1 VEVKKDILW
10 RVYLCFIGMGLF
22 GVAILVK
29 VFMVQNV
36 EGNYWRSMADSL
48 HTRYVS
54 LDADRGTIY
63 SEEGRMLSTSIPYFN
78 LRVDFAADGLVE
90 NKGKIFRDNV
100 DSLSICLSNLFG
112 DRTATEYKNLL
123 KEAYKHKDRY
133 FLLKRDVLFVQYQA
147 VRNFPMFRL
156 GKNKGGLIAETKNK
170 RINPF
175 KLLANRTIGLS
186 RENAQNVGLERT
198 YDKYLKG
205 VTGKRLMRR
214 IAGGTFVP
222 VEGYDIEPEN
232 GRDIITTIDVNMQ
245 DIAET
250 ALMNMMV
257 SNEAEHGTC
266 ILMEVKTGKLKA
278 IANLGRQPDGS
289 YWEDMNYALQVGE
302 PGSTFKLATVIAAL
316 EDQYVTMNDQVNLNE
331 GRLQIGRRT
340 VFDSEPHPG
349 QTNVSIKH
357 AFELSSNVGMA
368 QLAMRCYAKK
378 PNDFVAHLR
387 KLKLDKTTGIDLVGE
402 GKPVIKNTKSRTWSN
417 TSLPWM
423 AFGYEVLISPLQTC
437 MLYNAVANN
446 GTMMKPYLV
455 NSIMEYGQPVKDFDP
470 EVIMDS
476 ICSQNTLRQ
485 VKAMLEGV
493 VTNGTARALWSR
505 YYKFA
510 GKTGTALVANGKQG
524 YGKDGVKIY
533 QSSFAGY
540 FPANDPQ
547 FTCVVVIKNK
557 PNAEKFYGGAVA
569 LPVFREVADKLYAI
583 ALEKQRPMRA
593 ALAID
598 TLLAFKA
605 GQGREWKTILNTLDL
620 PMQGAIGNS
629 NWVRPAVNDKKIAFA
644 TVKQAKGGVPDVTG
658 MGLKNA
664 LYLLENAG
672 LRVIVRGAGKVTN
685 QSIPGGSLLE
695 KNQTIVIELS

>member
-1 VEVKKDILW
+1 ML
-10 RVYLCFIGMGLF
+10 
-22 GVAILVK
+22 
-29 VFMVQNV
+29 QNV

-54 LDADRGTIY
+54 LEADRGTIY

-78 LRVDFAADGLVE
+78 LRVDFAADGLKA
-90 NKGKIFRDNV
+90 NNGKIFKENI
-100 DSLSICLSNLFG
+100 DSLSICLSNLFQ
-112 DRTATEYKNLL
+112 DRTPREYKTLL

-133 FLLKRDVLFVQYQA
+133 FLLKRDVQFVQYQA

-198 YDKYLKG
+198 YDNYLKG

-257 SNEAEHGTC
+257 SNEAETGTC
-266 ILMEVKTGKLKA
+266 ILMEVKTGKIKA

-289 YWEDMNYALQVGE
+289 YWEDMNYALRVGE
-302 PGSTFKLATVIAAL
+302 PGSTFKLATVIAAI
-316 EDQYVTMNDQVNLNE
+316 EDRYVTMNDQVNLNE
-331 GRLQIGRRT
+331 GRLQIGKRT

-368 QLAMRCYAKK
+368 QLAMKCYQKK

-402 GKPVIKNTKSRTWSN
+402 GSPVIKSTKSRTWSA

-423 AFGYEVLISPLQTC
+423 SFGYEVLISPMQTC

-446 GTMMKPYLV
+446 GVMMKPYLV
-455 NSIMEYGQPVKDFDP
+455 NAIMEYGQPVRDFDP
-470 EVIMDS
+470 EIVMDS

-493 VTNGTARALWSR
+493 VTNGTAKSLWSP
-505 YYKFA
+505 YYKIA
-510 GKTGTALVANGKQG
+510 GKTGTALVANGKDG
-524 YGKDGVKIY
+524 YSKKIY

-547 FTCVVVIKNK
+547 FTCVVVIRNK
-557 PNAEKFYGGAVA
+557 PNAVKFYGGAVA
-569 LPVFREVADKLYAI
+569 GPVFREVADKLYAI
-583 ALEKQRPMRA
+583 AVEKQRPMRA
-593 ALAID
+593 AIAID
-598 TLLAFKA
+598 TLLAFKN
-605 GQGREWKTILNTLDL
+605 GQGRDWKTILNTLNL
-620 PMQGAIGNS
+620 PTQGALGNS
-629 NWVRPAVNDKKIAFA
+629 NWVSPRVDDKKIAFT
-644 TVKQAKGGVPDVTG
+644 TVKQIKGGVPDVTG
-658 MGLKNA
+658 MGLKDA

-672 LRVIVRGAGKVTN
+672 MRVIVKGAGKVTS
-685 QSIPGGSLLE
+685 QSLPGGSILG

>member
-29 VFMVQNV
+29 VFMVQNI

-78 LRVDFAADGLVE
+78 LRVDFAADGLRE
-90 NKGKIFRDNV
+90 KNGKIFKDNV
-100 DSLSICLSNLFG
+100 DSLSICLSRLFG
-112 DRTATEYKNLL
+112 DHTAEEYKGIL
-123 KEAYKHKDRY
+123 KDAFKHKDRY
-133 FLLKRDVLFVQYQA
+133 FLLKRDVQFTQYQA

-245 DIAET
+245 DIVET

-257 SNEAEHGTC
+257 SNEAVTGTC
-266 ILMEVKTGKLKA
+266 ILMEVKTGKIKA

-289 YWEDMNYALQVGE
+289 YWEDMNYALQVAE
-302 PGSTFKLATVIAAL
+302 PGSTFKLATVMAAL
-316 EDQYVTMNDQVNLNE
+316 DDQYVSMNDQVNLNE
-331 GRLQIGRRT
+331 GRWQIGRRT

-368 QLAMRCYAKK
+368 KLALQCYGKR

-387 KLKLDKTTGIDLVGE
+387 KLKLDKPTGIDLVGE
-402 GKPVIKNTKSRTWSN
+402 GKPVIKNTKSRTWST

-446 GTMMKPYLV
+446 GVMMKPYLV
-455 NSIMEYGQPVKDFDP
+455 NAIMEYGQPVKDFDP
-470 EVIMDS
+470 EIILDS

-485 VKAMLEGV
+485 VKQMLEGV
-493 VTNGTARALWSR
+493 VTNGTAKALWSP
-505 YYKFA
+505 YYRFA

-524 YGKDGVKIY
+524 YAEKIY

-569 LPVFREVADKLYAI
+569 GPVFREVADKLYAI
-583 ALEKQRPMRA
+583 ALEKQKPMRA
-593 ALAID
+593 TLAID
-598 TLLAFKA
+598 TLMAFKN
-605 GQGREWKTILNTLDL
+605 GQGREWKTILNTLNL
-620 PMQGAIGNS
+620 PMKSTVS
-629 NWVRPAVNDKKIAFA
+629 NGSWVSAKVDNKKIAFA
-644 TVKQAKGGVPDVTG
+644 PVQQVKGGVPNVTG
-658 MGLKNA
+658 MGLKDA

-672 LRVIVRGAGKVTN
+672 LRVIIRGAGKVIS
-685 QSIPGGSLLE
+685 QSIPGGSQLE
-695 KNQTIVIELS
+695 RNQTIVIELS

>member
-1 VEVKKDILW
+1 MEVKKDILW

-22 GVAILVK
+22 GVAILAK
-29 VFMVQNV
+29 IFMLQNV

-54 LDADRGTIY
+54 LEADRGTIY

-78 LRVDFAADGLVE
+78 LRVDFAADGLKA
-90 NKGKIFRDNV
+90 NNGKIFKENI
-100 DSLSICLSNLFG
+100 DSLSICLSNLFQ
-112 DRTATEYKNLL
+112 DRTPREYKTLL

-133 FLLKRDVLFVQYQA
+133 FLLKRDVQFVQYQA

-198 YDKYLKG
+198 YDNYLKG

-257 SNEAEHGTC
+257 SNEAETGTC
-266 ILMEVKTGKLKA
+266 ILMEVKTGKIKA

-289 YWEDMNYALQVGE
+289 YWEDMNYALRVGE
-302 PGSTFKLATVIAAL
+302 PGSTFKLATVIAAI
-316 EDQYVTMNDQVNLNE
+316 EDRYVTMNDQVNLNE
-331 GRLQIGRRT
+331 GRLQIGKRT

-368 QLAMRCYAKK
+368 QLAMKCYQKK

-402 GKPVIKNTKSRTWSN
+402 GSPVIKSTKSRTWSA

-423 AFGYEVLISPLQTC
+423 SFGYEVLISPMQTC

-446 GTMMKPYLV
+446 GVMMKPYLV
-455 NSIMEYGQPVKDFDP
+455 NAIMEYGQPVRDFDP
-470 EVIMDS
+470 EIVMDS

-493 VTNGTARALWSR
+493 VTNGTAKSLWSP
-505 YYKFA
+505 YYKIA
-510 GKTGTALVANGKQG
+510 GKTGTALVANGKDG
-524 YGKDGVKIY
+524 YSKKIY

-547 FTCVVVIKNK
+547 FTCVVVIRNK
-557 PNAEKFYGGAVA
+557 PNAVKFYGGAVA
-569 LPVFREVADKLYAI
+569 GPVFREVADKLYAI
-583 ALEKQRPMRA
+583 AVEKQRPMRA
-593 ALAID
+593 AIAID
-598 TLLAFKA
+598 TLLAFKN
-605 GQGREWKTILNTLDL
+605 GQGRDWKTILNTLNL
-620 PMQGAIGNS
+620 PTQGALGNS
-629 NWVRPAVNDKKIAFA
+629 NWVSPRVDDKKIAFT
-644 TVKQAKGGVPDVTG
+644 TVKQIKGGVPDVTG
-658 MGLKNA
+658 MGLKDA

-672 LRVIVRGAGKVTN
+672 MRVIVKGAGKVTS
-685 QSIPGGSLLE
+685 QSLPGGSILG

>member
-1 VEVKKDILW
+1 MEVKKDILW

-29 VFMVQNV
+29 VFVVQNV
-36 EGNYWRSMADSL
+36 QGNYWRSMADSL

-78 LRVDFAADGLVE
+78 LRVDFAADGLRE
-90 NKGKIFRDNV
+90 NKGKIFTDNV
-100 DSLSICLSNLFG
+100 DSLSIRLSGLFG
-112 DRTATEYKNLL
+112 DHTPAEYKHILRD
-123 KEAYKHKDRY
+123 AYKNKDRY
-133 FLLKRDVLFVQYQA
+133 YLLKRDVTFTQYQA
-147 VRNFPMFRL
+147 VRDFPMFKL

-175 KLLANRTIGLS
+175 KLLANRTIGLA

-245 DIAET
+245 DIVET

-266 ILMEVKTGKLKA
+266 ILMEVKTGKIKA
-278 IANLGRQPDGS
+278 IANLGKQPDGS

-316 EDQYVTMNDQVNLNE
+316 DDQYVTMNNQVNLNE
-331 GRLQIGRRT
+331 GRWQIGKRT

-368 QLAMRCYAKK
+368 KLAMQCYAKR

-387 KLKLDKTTGIDLVGE
+387 KLKLDKPTGIDLVGE
-402 GKPVIKNTKSRTWSN
+402 GKPVIKNTKSRTWSS
-417 TSLPWM
+417 TTLPWM

-455 NSIMEYGQPVKDFDP
+455 NAIMEYGQPVEYFDP
-470 EVIMDS
+470 EVVMDS

-485 VKAMLEGV
+485 VRQMLEGV
-493 VTNGTARALWSR
+493 VTNGTAKALWSP

-510 GKTGTALVANGKQG
+510 GKTGTALVANGNRG
-524 YGKDGVKIY
+524 YVDKIY

-557 PNAEKFYGGAVA
+557 ADAAKFYGGAVA
-569 LPVFREVADKLYAI
+569 GPVFREVADKLYAI
-583 ALEKQRPMRA
+583 AVEKQKPMRA
-593 ALAID
+593 TLAVD
-598 TLLAFKA
+598 TLLAFKN
-605 GQGREWKTILNTLDL
+605 GQGREWKTILNKLNL
-620 PMQGAIGNS
+620 PMAGNVNNS
-629 NWVRPAVNDKKIAFA
+629 SWVSPKVDDKKIAFA
-644 TVKQAKGGVPDVTG
+644 QVQQVKGGVPNVTG
-658 MGLKNA
+658 MGLKDA

-672 LRVIVRGAGKVTN
+672 LRVIIKGAGKVTS